1 MKKSNGLR
9 RGAAALL
16 AIPMTLSGVPFPSA
30 AQPQTAAGGAVGE
43 ITVDPQIQYQTLEG
57 WGTSL
62 CWWGNVIGSA
72 GERDTNGNDR
82 PDREEIAELAFS
94 PDYLNLNIVRYNV
107 GGGDKPDSSI
117 KRVEGRVPGWSKD
130 MFGTDDGS
138 GTFLGNDFY
147 QKDPAQ
153 MNDAGQIWMMEQA
166 NKWRFES
173 NDIINEVFSNS
184 PPYYMTKSGSS
195 TGGNSWDKENLKDD
209 CYDDFG

>member
-117 KRVEGRVPGWSKD
+117 KRVEGHVRHG
-130 MFGTDDGS
+130 
-138 GTFLGNDFY
+138 
-147 QKDPAQ
+147 
-153 MNDAGQIWMMEQA
+153 
-166 NKWRFES
+166 
-173 NDIINEVFSNS
+173 
-184 PPYYMTKSGSS
+184 
-195 TGGNSWDKENLKDD
+195 
-209 CYDDFG
+209 

>member
-1 MKKSNGLR
+1 MEMTGRIVKKSQ
-9 RGAAALL
+9 
-16 AIPMTLSGVPFPSA
+16 S
-30 AQPQTAAGGAVGE
+30 
-43 ITVDPQIQYQTLEG
+43 
-57 WGTSL
+57 WH
-62 CWWGNVIGSA
+62 
-72 GERDTNGNDR
+72 
-82 PDREEIAELAFS
+82 FS

-117 KRVEGRVPGWSKD
+117 KRVEGRVQGWSKD

-173 NDIINEVFSNS
+173 NDIINEVFQLSAVLHDEIRQF
-184 PPYYMTKSGSS
+184 YGRKQLGQRELE
-195 TGGNSWDKENLKDD
+195 GRLLR
-209 CYDDFG
+209 